1 MRSHMHS
8 TGTTTLRRLLVTAI
22 LAVAGAGA
30 ARAGA
35 AGAGADAARSADAE
49 MRPDRGSICGTG
61 AELQALLI
69 ARSREF
75 LKQGISREEMAL
87 QAAGDFDIGNIAIL
101 KDDGRLV
108 GGGPPL
114 RTDTP
119 EIIRQFYLRHPDDY
133 DQVIVFTATNY
144 PCEVEAEAGFAF
156 YQPVSNDVRG
166 IGSSTFNQGG
176 SFGLPTTRLRGFVNM
191 NDLPEY
197 GKHPDSRIPFFASR
211 ASGPDILGQEAMHM
225 VGAFVNVDPS
235 IGNLLGRA
243 DAHWSF
249 FMQTY
254 ASVMEG
260 NAWSQADA
268 ATFTTIESFRHY
280 SQLDE
285 YLFGFRLPS
294 EVTEPMFVI
303 NNPANTGGHT
313 AASTPEPGVT
323 INGTRSDFT
332 IEDVIARNGERVPDA
347 SSEDHTIRTA
357 FVLVIPGGTTEPLPT
372 DLQKI
377 SRFRRYWTSYFN
389 GETEGLGF
397 QDTTLPAPGDSV
409 IADFTADLVAGGL
422 PLAVQFR
429 DRTLG
434 DPAGYSWEFG
444 DGGTS
449 SEAEPVHAYTTP
461 GVYTV
466 ALTVSGAG
474 GPSVKRR
481 RNFIVA
487 GGLGAVFQDD
497 FEIDRGWTSGT
508 PETATSGL
516 WTRVDP
522 VGTFVG
528 AITADAP
535 VQPEDCTTP
544 GGSHCFVTGQGT
556 VGGAPGDA
564 DVDGGSTTIVSPVID
579 LAGTVFPILQLNQW
593 WSSHLG
599 TCPSEDA
606 FQAEVSFDGGGT
618 WIPMR
623 SDVEGDV
630 VWTTVQIRLAEY
642 GTPTATTRFRFTAGD
657 LDGASLIEAGLDDVS
672 VVVLTGFPDADG
684 DAVPDAADNCPAEAN
699 TTQGDL
705 DEDGAGD
712 ACDCAPAD
720 PSASRPPGVVPAGT
734 LVFFDHSLF
743 SWGAAP
749 NATSHNA
756 YRGVR
761 SAGSAPLSFASLAC
775 HEPASPDLAAND
787 TSIPAEGEFFFY
799 LVSGR
804 NACGEGG
811 LGPDSSGDPRPAPP
825 LPCP

>member
-1 MRSHMHS
+1 MLSP
-8 TGTTTLRRLLVTAI
+8 GTMVVRRLLVPAI
-22 LAVAGAGA
+22 LA
-30 ARAGA
+30 A
-35 AGAGADAARSADAE
+35 AGAGAEAAGAADAE
-49 MRPDRGSICGTG
+49 TRPERGPVCGTG
-61 AELQALLI
+61 PELQALLI
-69 ARSREF
+69 ARTRDSLRKG
-75 LKQGISREEMAL
+75 LSREEMAL

-114 RTDTP
+114 RTDTA
-119 EIIRQFYLRHPDDY
+119 EIVRQFYLSHPDDY
-133 DQVIVFTATNY
+133 DQVIVFTATNF

-156 YQPVSNDVRG
+156 YQPVSNDVLG
-166 IGSSTFNQGG
+166 IGMGTFNQGG

-197 GKHPDSRIPFFASR
+197 GKHPDSRIPFFVSR
-211 ASGPDILGQEAMHM
+211 VSGPDILGQEAMHM

-235 IGNLLGRA
+235 IGNLLGRGN
-243 DAHWSF
+243 AHWSF

-260 NAWSQADA
+260 NGWSQTDS
-268 ATFTTIESFRHY
+268 ATFTSVESFRHY

-285 YLFGFRLPS
+285 YLFGFRPPS

-303 NNPANTGGHT
+303 NLPTNTGGRT

-323 INGTRSDFT
+323 INGVRSDFT
-332 IEDVIARNGERVPDA
+332 IGDVIARNGARAPDA
-347 SSEDHTIRTA
+347 TSEDHTVRAA
-357 FVLVIPGGTTEPLPT
+357 FVLVIPPGTTEPLPS

-389 GETEGLGF
+389 RETEGLGL
-397 QDTTLPAPGDSV
+397 QDTTLPAPGNTV
-409 IADFTADLVAGGL
+409 IADFTADLVAGGV
-422 PLAVQFR
+422 PFAVRFG

-434 DPAGYSWEFG
+434 DPTGYGWDFG
-444 DGGTS
+444 DGGS
-449 SEAEPVHAYTTP
+449 SAEAEPVHTYTTP

-466 ALTVSGAG
+466 TLTVTGAG
-474 GPSVKRR
+474 GPSIKRR

-487 GGLGAVFQDD
+487 GGFGAVFQDD
-497 FEIDRGWTSGT
+497 LEIDRGWTPGT
-508 PETATSGL
+508 PETVTSGV

-528 AITADAP
+528 AIFQDAP
-535 VQPEDCTTP
+535 VQPESCTTP
-544 GGSHCFVTGQGT
+544 GGSLCLVTGQGT
-556 VGGAPGDA
+556 AGGAPSDA

-579 LAGTVFPILQLNQW
+579 LAGAVFPILQFNQW

-599 TCPSEDA
+599 ACPSEDA
-606 FQAEVSFDGGGT
+606 FQADVSFDGGGT

-642 GTPTATTRFRFTAGD
+642 GTPTATTRFRFTASD
-657 LDGASLIEAGLDDVS
+657 LEGGSLIEAGLDDVS
-672 VVVLTGFPDADG
+672 VKVLTGFPDADG
-684 DAVPDAADNCPAEAN
+684 DAVPDAADDCPADAN
-699 TTQGDL
+699 TMQADL
-705 DEDGAGD
+705 DADGAGD

-720 PSASRPPGVVPAGT
+720 PSASRPPGAVPAGT
-734 LVFFDHSLF
+734 LIFHDEFLL

-749 NATSHNA
+749 AATSHNV

-761 SAGSAPLSFASLAC
+761 SSGSTPFSFDSLAC
-775 HEPASPDLAAND
+775 HEPASPDLFSSD
-787 TSIPAEGEFFFY
+787 PATPAPGELFVY

-804 NACGEGG
+804 NACGESG
-811 LGPDSSGDPRPAPP
+811 LGLDGNGDPRPAPP
-825 LPCP
+825 APCP